1 MLEKEHL
8 TPRSLHAIAA
18 INPYRWLA
26 ISFIGVIIVGTI
38 LLMLPISSADHRM
51 TSIID
56 ALFTA
61 TSCVSVTGLTVV
73 DTYTHWSLVGQLIMI
88 VLIQIGGMGTMVLST
103 VILLVLRKR
112 IGLENR
118 LLIQAD
124 TGDTRNSIVLLVKRI
139 VTLTVVVEMIGA
151 IGYIWQ
157 LYPYLGSSS
166 FYYGTLQSISTFCN
180 AGFVFFDNALPYNMI
195 SDWAFTLIT
204 CTLISIGGFGY
215 MALYDIGH
223 NGYKGIRHLELH
235 TRIMLYGQVV
245 LVVLGTVFIAMLE
258 WSNGETL
265 GQLAYLDRWQA
276 ALFQAITPRTAGLA
290 TIDYSAVH
298 PITAFVTIIL
308 MFIGAGPNST
318 GGGVKISTI
327 AIIWAVSTHIF
338 NRRTDV
344 VLGKSSIANDTI
356 YRACGIVF
364 FSTLCILL
372 GTCVLAWQEPYPFLS
387 LLFEVQS
394 AFSTVGLSMGITPY
408 LDTCSKWVLI
418 IIMFTGRIG
427 VLTLIGTFALR
438 RKAQDPIAY
447 PEGHIVL

>member
-139 VTLTVVVEMIGA
+139 VT
-151 IGYIWQ
+151 
-157 LYPYLGSSS
+157 
-166 FYYGTLQSISTFCN
+166 
-180 AGFVFFDNALPYNMI
+180 
-195 SDWAFTLIT
+195 
-204 CTLISIGGFGY
+204 
-215 MALYDIGH
+215 
-223 NGYKGIRHLELH
+223 
-235 TRIMLYGQVV
+235 
-245 LVVLGTVFIAMLE
+245 
-258 WSNGETL
+258 
-265 GQLAYLDRWQA
+265 
-276 ALFQAITPRTAGLA
+276 
-290 TIDYSAVH
+290 
-298 PITAFVTIIL
+298 
-308 MFIGAGPNST
+308 
-318 GGGVKISTI
+318 
-327 AIIWAVSTHIF
+327 
-338 NRRTDV
+338 
-344 VLGKSSIANDTI
+344 
-356 YRACGIVF
+356 
-364 FSTLCILL
+364 
-372 GTCVLAWQEPYPFLS
+372 
-387 LLFEVQS
+387 
-394 AFSTVGLSMGITPY
+394 
-408 LDTCSKWVLI
+408 
-418 IIMFTGRIG
+418 
-427 VLTLIGTFALR
+427 
-438 RKAQDPIAY
+438 
-447 PEGHIVL
+447 